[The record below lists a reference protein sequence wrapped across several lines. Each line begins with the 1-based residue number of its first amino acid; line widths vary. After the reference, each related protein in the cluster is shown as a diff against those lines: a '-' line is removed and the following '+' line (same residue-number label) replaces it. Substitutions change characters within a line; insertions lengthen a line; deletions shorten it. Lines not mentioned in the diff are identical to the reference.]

1 MEVGVK
7 RFFFGYVV
15 LYHSG
20 NSHVQLF
27 LFVGV
32 LT

>member
-7 RFFFGYVV
+7 RLFFGYVV

-20 NSHVQLF
+20 NPHVQLF
-27 LFVGV
+27 LLSAF
-32 LT
+32 

>member
-27 LFVGV
+27 FLSAF
-32 LT
+32 